1 MKTMKRSIKTRL
13 GRDSKES
20 QKEWR
25 NVIKPESKLGGK
37 EDIRE
42 GKNLSST
49 VISDN
54 EKVWKKKW
62 KSKLKQDRVIM
73 KH

>member
-1 MKTMKRSIKTRL
+1 MKRSIKTRL

-20 QKEWR
+20 QKERR
-25 NVIKPESKLGGK
+25 NVIKPESKLDGK

-42 GKNLSST
+42 GKNLSSI

-54 EKVWKKKW
+54 EKV
-62 KSKLKQDRVIM
+62 
-73 KH
+73 